1 MTKDLQIAEREL
13 NVILE
18 NLGQTES
25 VSGDVVEFGCYMG
38 DTSVKMAEVM
48 KSWPEKWLWLY
59 DSFEGLPEKTAAD
72 KSGDGWAFRPGELKA
87 SAELVAS
94 KFKKLNLP
102 EPVIMKA
109 WFNELDA
116 NDDLPKQ
123 ISFALLDGDYY
134 ESIKTSL
141 ILVAPKLSQ
150 GGKII
155 VHDYRNSALPGSAKA
170 VNEFLENNPIFQL
183 RLASGLAIIEC
194 RG

>member
-1 MTKDLQIAEREL
+1 MTKDLQITEREL

-18 NLGQTES
+18 NLEQTEP

-109 WFNELDA
+109 WFD
-116 NDDLPKQ
+116 
-123 ISFALLDGDYY
+123 DGDYY

-141 ILVAPKLSQ
+141 ILVAPKLSR

-170 VNEFLENNPIFQL
+170 VNEFLENNPNFQL
-183 RLASGLAIIEC
+183 RLASGLAIIEYK
-194 RG
+194 G